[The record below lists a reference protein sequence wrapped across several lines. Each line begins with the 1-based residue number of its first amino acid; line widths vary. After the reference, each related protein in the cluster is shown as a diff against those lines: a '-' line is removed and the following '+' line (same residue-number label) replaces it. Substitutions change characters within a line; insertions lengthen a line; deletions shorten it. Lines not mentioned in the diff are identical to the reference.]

1 MTTTRPVE
9 ATTAPAPPR
18 LGPLQYLGYAAGDAA
33 NNLAFSMTSM
43 FLLVYYTDVAGISA
57 AAAGTLFL
65 LIRIWDGFADIF
77 AGRMVDRTMTRWGKF
92 RPFFLFGAAP
102 LMLLA
107 FATFTLPGEVNG
119 AGLTLLVAY
128 LTYGLLGLAY
138 SLVNIPYG
146 SLASAMTQRPDER
159 GRLASFRMIGTALT
173 GILLAFVVAPQVKR
187 YTGDP
192 DGFQHSLAITMGI
205 FAVVGFGLYMFLFAT
220 SRETVQRDVAS
231 VSMRQ
236 SFDTLRHNRPLVM
249 LCLASLAFL
258 TALFSL
264 QTVQVYY
271 ARDVLGNANLL
282 TILTILSVGSIF
294 VIAPLIPRLV
304 VAIGKKK
311 AFLGF
316 GAIGV
321 LAGVG
326 ITLSP
331 PSTVWVPLVFFALMG
346 VSTAGVNTLMWALEA
361 DTVEYGEWKTGV
373 RTEGITYALF
383 SFTRK
388 LGQAVGGAMAAFV
401 IGAGGYIGGVA
412 VQSESAVNAIR
423 FAAGFAPAIFILIG
437 IAIFFR
443 YPLTEQ
449 TFATMVA
456 ETAARRAERAA
467 GTQPVPEQGA

>member
-107 FATFTLPGEVNG
+107 FATFTLPGQVSG
-119 AGLTLLVAY
+119 SGLRLLVAY

-220 SRETVQRDVAS
+220 SRETVQRDVAG

-373 RTEGITYALF
+373 RTEGITYALV

-401 IGAGGYIGGVA
+401 IGLGGYVGGVA
-412 VQSESAVNAIR
+412 AQSESAVNAIR